1 MSHDRV
7 RQALKTNPTRA
18 NNHHLSLLNTLTPRC
33 IDPYYLIAPAA
44 RSSAIFSRE

>member
-7 RQALKTNPTRA
+7 CKALKANPTRA
-18 NNHHLSLLNTLTPRC
+18 NNHHLSLLATLMPRRL
-33 IDPYYLIAPAA
+33 DPCYLIAPAA

>member
-18 NNHHLSLLNTLTPRC
+18 NNHHLSLLNALIPRSL
-33 IDPYYLIAPAA
+33 DPCYLIAPAA
-44 RSSAIFSRE
+44 RSSAIFSSE